1 MKKLIL
7 IILISIIVAIS
18 YGFYTKSA
26 GNELQGDRIIG
37 ISVMAIS
44 FILMP
49 LFIYY
54 RSKGKKFKDYML
66 TNENLEKMRENKSQN
81 ADNE

>member
-1 MKKLIL
+1 MKKIIL
-7 IILISIIVAIS
+7 IIFIFIAIS
-18 YGFYTKSA
+18 TCYGFYIKST
-26 GNELQGDRIIG
+26 GNELQGDQIIG
-37 ISVMAIS
+37 ISVLAVS

-66 TNENLEKMRENKSQN
+66 THENLEKMRKNKSQST
-81 ADNE
+81 DNE

>member
-1 MKKLIL
+1 MKKIIL
-7 IILISIIVAIS
+7 IIFISIAISIS
-18 YGFYTKSA
+18 YGFYIKSS
-26 GNELQGDRIIG
+26 GNELQGNQIIG
-37 ISVMAIS
+37 ISVLAIS

-66 TNENLEKMRENKSQN
+66 THENLEKMRQKKSQS